1 MRLIRVAVVLVAV
14 WGGLAG
20 CNSEGGTPV
29 VVRVSA
35 TSASAPTPVWPIGP
49 AEDGRGRRR
58 AGIATMPNFR
68 HRLTKAQQREYDRSN
83 AVRAIKV
90 HVSPRCARAVH
101 LLGYALERG
110 DRARTTRVAQV
121 ICDELCVALR
131 VPSLRVD
138 VKEARPSDQRG
149 ELHGLYVSA
158 GRSRLISVWMFTAKR
173 GQVVA
178 YKTFLRTL
186 LHEMVHHLDYQLLDL
201 DDSFTPTV
209 SFSANQSRASADQRR
224 RDQSS
229 CRCRS
234 RRQFGVERR
243 R

>member
-1 MRLIRVAVVLVAV
+1 
-14 WGGLAG
+14 
-20 CNSEGGTPV
+20 
-29 VVRVSA
+29 
-35 TSASAPTPVWPIGP
+35 
-49 AEDGRGRRR
+49 
-58 AGIATMPNFR
+58 MPNFR

-201 DDSFTPTV
+201 DDSFHTDGFFQRESSLVRQLT
-209 SFSANQSRASADQRR
+209 SAAEI
-224 RDQSS
+224 
-229 CRCRS
+229 S
-234 RRQFGVERR
+234 RRVGADHADSSASSGDG
-243 R
+243 